1 MGYAGSRRQSCA
13 QRDLESNYSLQ
24 GSVFGPSSMV
34 TSAVRDSPRVYQ
46 RHTAPLYINDDS
58 QSTLEQR
65 NAIDKTESSDS
76 LVKKVILNSSTKK
89 FRDKLRS
96 IASTDDYR
104 KICTGGSDRA
114 SPSSSFLRESRSLDP
129 FPSEVRRRLESI
141 NRAKP
146 RTMAMTQRGS
156 HSMDAG
162 VATISNESIDTE
174 PRSPTFT
181 TVPED
186 TDGGGHHTAY
196 KYLNNNC
203 NGSIGGGGGA
213 NNEESQ
219 HCPLLTRQT
228 SLVTP
233 AGQDGDDGL
242 STHKRWYSLE
252 NVVGGG
258 NCGGGGGGGHTP
270 LDDDSCS
277 KKSTTRNSIKSWI
290 VGIFHGNGFKTSDSS
305 LRKVGVVPVGVGTGV
320 TGFGELQST
329 PEKESMV

>member
-24 GSVFGPSSMV
+24 GSVFGPSM
-34 TSAVRDSPRVYQ
+34 AAAIRDSPRVYQ
-46 RHTAPLYINDDS
+46 RRLEHAPLYINDDS

-76 LVKKVILNSSTKK
+76 LVKKVIINSSTKK

-104 KICTGGSDRA
+104 KICTGSDRA
-114 SPSSSFLRESRSLDP
+114 ASSSFLRESRSLDP

-141 NRAKP
+141 KNDRKP
-146 RTMAMTQRGS
+146 RTMATQRGS

-174 PRSPTFT
+174 PNSARSPTFT

-186 TDGGGHHTAY
+186 TGGGGHHTAY

-203 NGSIGGGGGA
+203 NGSIG

-233 AGQDGDDGL
+233 GQDGDSL

-258 NCGGGGGGGHTP
+258 GGAGCGGGTTP

-305 LRKVGVVPVGVGTGV
+305 LRKVGVVPVGVAGV